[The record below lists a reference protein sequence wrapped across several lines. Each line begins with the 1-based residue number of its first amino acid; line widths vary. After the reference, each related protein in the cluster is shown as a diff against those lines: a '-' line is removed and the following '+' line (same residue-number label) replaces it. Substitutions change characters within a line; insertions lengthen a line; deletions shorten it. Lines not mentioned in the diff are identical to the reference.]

1 MTNSPRRI
9 MSNMLLMPTLKF
21 GDPIQVFILV
31 ETNNLSRL
39 TLKLTLRL
47 HVRLSGWGSLLS
59 VISGNS
65 PTALGMLYNQ
75 SRRGLITDQ
84 FPNRGR

>member
-1 MTNSPRRI
+1 MCPSTLDCGDPMTDSPWRI

-39 TLKLTLRL
+39 
-47 HVRLSGWGSLLS
+47 
-59 VISGNS
+59 
-65 PTALGMLYNQ
+65 A
-75 SRRGLITDQ
+75 
-84 FPNRGR
+84 